1 MLQQPNVRVFYQ
13 ADQGGKPGST
23 GEPRIDKQGLPFATS
38 LAELVPISR
47 EEGVCN
53 QVLFGDPT
61 ANQAPVI
68 HSCSKGTDPENE
80 LITLIVEELFAKDA
94 QTNKPQ

>member
-13 ADQGGKPGST
+13 ADQGGKLGST
-23 GEPRIDKQGLPFATS
+23 GEPRIDNQGLPFATS

-61 ANQAPVI
+61 ADQDPVI
-68 HSCSKGTDPENE
+68 DSRSKGTPAEHE
-80 LITLIVEELFAKDA
+80 LITLVVEESFAEDA
-94 QTNKPQ
+94 QTNEPQ